1 MNDTIK
7 SAIKQAPCEPTHRRP
22 NVSILSNQ
30 DEDQFVP
37 EVDVASL
44 QGALQEARDSPAPQ
58 PVESQSTETPAAHPS
73 STAASAL
80 PDDPEQALRA
90 LPPTLKAHI
99 QDLITEA
106 EAEGYLRGRNEQIE
120 ATQHFD
126 SSDDDCDLSPTPIPH
141 YARRSLW
148 DF

>member
-7 SAIKQAPCEPTHRRP
+7 SAINELADRQPI
-22 NVSILSNQ
+22 VSISSNQ

-58 PVESQSTETPAAHPS
+58 TVDSQSTETPAAHSS

-80 PDDPEQALRA
+80 PDDPEQALRM

>member
-7 SAIKQAPCEPTHRRP
+7 SAINELADRQPS
-22 NVSILSNQ
+22 VSISSNH

-58 PVESQSTETPAAHPS
+58 TVDSQSTETPAAHPS

-80 PDDPEQALRA
+80 PDDPEQALRM
-90 LPPTLKAHI
+90 LPPALTSHI

-106 EAEGYLRGRNEQIE
+106 EA
-120 ATQHFD
+120 
-126 SSDDDCDLSPTPIPH
+126 
-141 YARRSLW
+141 
-148 DF
+148 